1 MAITQQLNSRRSFD
15 LFYASL
21 FPISVARKVR
31 RGTFTLAT
39 TKSIR
44 LRSENLLINEIN
56 VYKSVLNLFERP
68 KLFHRE

>member
-1 MAITQQLNSRRSFD
+1 M
-15 LFYASL
+15 
-21 FPISVARKVR
+21 
-31 RGTFTLAT
+31 LAT